1 MIREPPRE
9 PGIGPGSKRVADT
22 GHRNVQERRVR
33 PTLVLLVLATSMAC
47 AASPPTEP
55 APARPVLIGT
65 VTHVFDGDSMVVQL
79 DSGPV
84 TVRLDSIDTPEHDQP
99 WGRQAAAA
107 LAGRID
113 GQRVALEV
121 VTQDRYDRLVA
132 VVFYGEENVNA
143 WLVERG
149 DAWAYRRYLS
159 GDEYCAWE
167 DEARAARRGLWSLPA
182 TDWRAPWEWRARQ
195 RGQATTFTDY
205 SRETA
210 ADCMATARRLR
221 KPNANAPAKSP
232 STASPSARQGYS
244 TASTSG
250 VSATRAA
257 SRKDW

>member
-9 PGIGPGSKRVADT
+9 PGIGPGSLRVADT
-22 GHRNVQERRVR
+22 GRWNVQERRIR
-33 PTLVLLVLATSMAC
+33 PSLFALVLATSVAC
-47 AASPPTEP
+47 GEDPPTES
-55 APARPVLIGT
+55 AERARPVLIGT

-107 LAGRID
+107 LAGRVD

-132 VVFYGEENVNA
+132 VVFFGEENVNA
-143 WLVERG
+143 WLVNRG

-159 GDEYCAWE
+159 DDEYCVWE
-167 DEARAARRGLWSLPA
+167 GEARAARRGLWSLPA

-195 RGQATTFTDY
+195 RGQAREFTDY
-205 SRETA
+205 SRESA
-210 ADCMATARRLR
+210 ADCIATTRRLR
-221 KPNANAPAKSP
+221 KENAPAKTTS
-232 STASPSARQGYS
+232 AANPSARRGYS

-250 VSATRAA
+250 VSAARAT
-257 SRKDW
+257 SRNDE

>member
-1 MIREPPRE
+1 MASDRASVISRALQPWLLALSFAIPAGHATVPP
-9 PGIGPGSKRVADT
+9 
-22 GHRNVQERRVR
+22 
-33 PTLVLLVLATSMAC
+33 
-47 AASPPTEP
+47 P
-55 APARPVLIGT
+55 APGTARPVLIGT

-149 DAWAYRRYLS
+149 DAWAYRRYL
-159 GDEYCAWE
+159 GDDEYCVWE
-167 DEARAARRGLWSLPA
+167 GEARAARRGLWSLPA
-182 TDWRAPWEWRARQ
+182 ADWRAPWEWRARQ
-195 RGQATTFTDY
+195 RGQAATFTDY

-210 ADCMATARRLR
+210 ADCIATARRLR
-221 KPNANAPAKSP
+221 KPNENAPAKSASP
-232 STASPSARQGYS
+232 ASPSARQGYS
-244 TASTSG
+244 TASTTG
-250 VSATRAA
+250 VSAARATN
-257 SRKDW
+257 RKD

>member
-1 MIREPPRE
+1 MPSSARSRPLSLIFGVALAACAGAAEQIARP
-9 PGIGPGSKRVADT
+9 ADT
-22 GHRNVQERRVR
+22 
-33 PTLVLLVLATSMAC
+33 
-47 AASPPTEP
+47 
-55 APARPVLIGT
+55 PARPVLIGT

-107 LAGRID
+107 LAGRVD

-132 VVFYGEENVNA
+132 VVFYGEQNVNA

-149 DAWAYRRYLS
+149 DAWAYRRYL
-159 GDEYCAWE
+159 GDDEYCVWE
-167 DEARAARRGLWSLPA
+167 DAARAARRGLWSLPS

-195 RGQATTFTDY
+195 RGQAAAFTDY
-205 SRETA
+205 SGESA
-210 ADCMATARRLR
+210 ADCIATTRRLR
-221 KPNANAPAKSP
+221 KENAPAKTA
-232 STASPSARQGYS
+232 STANPSAPRGYS

-250 VSATRAA
+250 VSAARAA
-257 SRKDW
+257 SRKDE

>member
-1 MIREPPRE
+1 MTGDSASMVSRALRR
-9 PGIGPGSKRVADT
+9 SLLAVVLVVSVA
-22 GHRNVQERRVR
+22 
-33 PTLVLLVLATSMAC
+33 S

-55 APARPVLIGT
+55 VPAHSVLIGT
-65 VTHVFDGDSMVVQL
+65 VTHVFDGDSMLVQL

-159 GDEYCAWE
+159 GDEYCVWE
-167 DEARAARRGLWSLPA
+167 DAARAARRGLWSLPA
-182 TDWRAPWEWRARQ
+182 TDWRAPWEWRARE

-205 SRETA
+205 SRETE
-210 ADCMATARRLR
+210 ADCKASARRLR
-221 KPNANAPAKSP
+221 KPSANAPAKSP
-232 STASPSARQGYS
+232 GTASPSARQGYS
-244 TASTSG
+244 IASTSG

>member
-1 MIREPPRE
+1 LSLVF
-9 PGIGPGSKRVADT
+9 GVA
-22 GHRNVQERRVR
+22 
-33 PTLVLLVLATSMAC
+33 LAAC
-47 AASPPTEP
+47 AGAAEQP
-55 APARPVLIGT
+55 ARPAEAAPRPVLIGT

-132 VVFYGEENVNA
+132 VVFFGEENVNA
-143 WLVERG
+143 WLVNRG

-159 GDEYCAWE
+159 DDEYCVWE

-195 RGQATTFTDY
+195 RGQARAFTDY
-205 SRETA
+205 SRESA
-210 ADCMATARRLR
+210 ADCIATTRRLR
-221 KPNANAPAKSP
+221 KENAPAKATS
-232 STASPSARQGYS
+232 AANPSARRGYS

-250 VSATRAA
+250 VSAARAA
-257 SRKDW
+257 SRNDE

>member
-1 MIREPPRE
+1 MA
-9 PGIGPGSKRVADT
+9 ADSASMVSRT
-22 GHRNVQERRVR
+22 FR
-33 PTLVLLVLATSMAC
+33 PSLFALVLATSVAC

-55 APARPVLIGT
+55 AAARPVLIGT

-149 DAWAYRRYLS
+149 DAWAYRRYLG

-167 DEARAARRGLWSLPA
+167 DAARAARRGLWSLPA

-195 RGQATTFTDY
+195 RGQAATFTDY

-210 ADCMATARRLR
+210 ADCIATARRLR
-221 KPNANAPAKSP
+221 KENANPPAKSP
-232 STASPSARQGYS
+232 STAIPSARQGYS

-250 VSATRAA
+250 ASATRAA
-257 SRKDW
+257 SRKD

>member
-1 MIREPPRE
+1 MAGDSASMFSRALRR
-9 PGIGPGSKRVADT
+9 SLLAVVLVVSVA
-22 GHRNVQERRVR
+22 
-33 PTLVLLVLATSMAC
+33 S
-47 AASPPTEP
+47 AAGPPTEP
-55 APARPVLIGT
+55 VPARPVLIGT

-159 GDEYCAWE
+159 DDEYCVWE

-182 TDWRAPWEWRARQ
+182 TDWRAPWEWRARE
-195 RGQATTFTDY
+195 RGQASTFTDY
-205 SRETA
+205 SRETE
-210 ADCMATARRLR
+210 ADCKASARRLR
-221 KPNANAPAKSP
+221 MPKPNAPAKSP

-244 TASTSG
+244 TVSTSG
-250 VSATRAA
+250 VRATRAA
-257 SRKDW
+257 SRTDW